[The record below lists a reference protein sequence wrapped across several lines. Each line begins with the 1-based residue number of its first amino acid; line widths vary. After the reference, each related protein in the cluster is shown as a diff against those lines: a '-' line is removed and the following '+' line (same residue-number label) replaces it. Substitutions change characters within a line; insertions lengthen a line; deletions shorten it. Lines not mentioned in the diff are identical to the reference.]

1 MGVVVGCLSHIGCAT
16 SSEVLSVAADSN
28 YSPLRTSCETVQIKS
43 FCIIKDMKCED
54 ISTISWPHHHRRC
67 NHHHYTT
74 VSFNYGFVE
83 NLYPISNDKVNCNPE
98 N

>member
-1 MGVVVGCLSHIGCAT
+1 MCFNSVVVGCLSHIGCAT

-54 ISTISWPHHHRRC
+54 ISTISWVKSKILTE
-67 NHHHYTT
+67 Y
-74 VSFNYGFVE
+74 
-83 NLYPISNDKVNCNPE
+83 
-98 N
+98 